1 MGAPVD
7 LLRASG
13 KEPVL
18 KEGMETAEV
27 VGVRGE
33 ETALETVASVAL
45 AEALED
51 VVARVMGMV
60 REVMEMAGEAKG
72 KAVEMGRVREAVG
85 TAGETVV
92 GTAGEAAVGTAGE
105 AGRMVGEGSGTAGEG
120 SGTAGGGSGAA
131 KKGEGTVGAKLRR
144 QRKPDPPCQ

>member
-1 MGAPVD
+1 
-7 LLRASG
+7 
-13 KEPVL
+13 
-18 KEGMETAEV
+18 
-27 VGVRGE
+27 
-33 ETALETVASVAL
+33 
-45 AEALED
+45 
-51 VVARVMGMV
+51 MV